1 MGTPAHS
8 LDFGPTAAGRP
19 EASPDGPF
27 ATGLAVV
34 NQHDAAGALLNPLRR
49 SILTALA
56 APGSATSVAD
66 AIGTPRQLVNY
77 HLRVLER
84 AGLVEEVA
92 QRQRRGLTERIVR
105 ATAAHYLVSPD
116 AIAQLGGSTE
126 DVSDRFSASYQVAV
140 AARTI
145 REVAALA
152 ALARKAGKPL
162 STLSLDTQ
170 VCFETPAAREAFG
183 NELVAT
189 LNALV
194 AKYHCASESARAAGK
209 TGRTYR
215 LFAGAHP
222 IYQPAESPEPASTK
236 RRRKTRK
243 RSGTSTRRTR

>member
-1 MGTPAHS
+1 MVCRMGTPARS
-8 LDFGPTAAGRP
+8 LDRT
-19 EASPDGPF
+19 PDGPS

-34 NQHDAAGALLNPLRR
+34 NQQDAASALLNPLRR
-49 SILTALA
+49 SILAALA
-56 APGSATSVAD
+56 APGSATTVAD

-126 DVSDRFSASYQVAV
+126 DVRDRFSATYQVAV

-152 ALARKAGKPL
+152 TLARKAGKPL
-162 STLSLDTQ
+162 TTLSLDTQ

-189 LNALV
+189 INRLV
-194 AKYHCASESARAAGK
+194 AKYHRNSSTA
-209 TGRTYR
+209 GRTYR

-222 IYQPAESPEPASTK
+222 IYQPAESPAPSGK
-236 RRRKTRK
+236 KTR
-243 RSGTSTRRTR
+243 RTSTRSSK

>member
-1 MGTPAHS
+1 MVCRMGAPAHS
-8 LDFGPTAAGRP
+8 LDLDTAPSPGP
-19 EASPDGPF
+19 S

-34 NQHDAAGALLNPLRR
+34 NQHDAASALLNPLRR
-49 SILTALA
+49 SILTALS
-56 APGSATSVAD
+56 APGSATSVAE

-126 DVSDRFSASYQVAV
+126 DVSDRFSATYQVAV

-152 ALARKAGKPL
+152 TLARKAGKPL
-162 STLSLDTQ
+162 TTLSLDTQ
-170 VCFETPAAREAFG
+170 ICFETPAAREAFG

-189 LNALV
+189 INALV
-194 AKYHCASESARAAGK
+194 AKYHCASPTGR

-222 IYQPAESPEPASTK
+222 IYQPAQSPEPARTK
-236 RRRKTRK
+236 GRQKTHKPSRAASRRPK
-243 RSGTSTRRTR
+243 

>member
-1 MGTPAHS
+1 MVCGMGTPAHS
-8 LDFGPTAAGRP
+8 LDLDRGDPEGPAAT
-19 EASPDGPF
+19 PDGPS

-34 NQHDAAGALLNPLRR
+34 NQHDAASALLNPLRR

-56 APGSATSVAD
+56 APGSATSVAE

-126 DVSDRFSASYQVAV
+126 DVSDRFSATYQVAV

-152 ALARKAGKPL
+152 TLARKAGKPL
-162 STLSLDTQ
+162 TTLSLDTQ
-170 VCFETPAAREAFG
+170 ICFETPASREAFG
-183 NELVAT
+183 NELVAAI
-189 LNALV
+189 NALV
-194 AKYHCASESARAAGK
+194 SKYHWASPAGR

-222 IYQPAESPEPASTK
+222 VYQPAESPELPRTK
-236 RRRKTRK
+236 ARRKTHK
-243 RSGTSTRRTR
+243 PSRSSSRRTK

>member
-1 MGTPAHS
+1 MGTPARS
-8 LDFGPTAAGRP
+8 LDLDPAASRGPGGTA
-19 EASPDGPF
+19 DGTA

-34 NQHDAAGALLNPLRR
+34 NQHDAASALLNPLRR
-49 SILTALA
+49 SILAALA
-56 APGSATSVAD
+56 APGSASTVAE

-92 QRQRRGLTERIVR
+92 QRLRRGLTERIVR
-105 ATAAHYLVSPD
+105 ATAALFLVSPD
-116 AIAQLGGSTE
+116 ALALLGGSTE
-126 DVSDRFSASYQVAV
+126 VVSDRFSATYQVAV

-152 ALARKAGKPL
+152 SLARKAGKPL
-162 STLSLDTQ
+162 TTLSLDTE

-189 LNALV
+189 INALV
-194 AKYHCASESARAAGK
+194 AKYHRGSKSSRAAGP

-222 IYQPAESPEPASTK
+222 IYQPAGSAPPPSPP
-236 RRRKTRK
+236 
-243 RSGTSTRRTR
+243 SGRPSTRRSK

>member
-1 MGTPAHS
+1 MALPAHS
-8 LDFGPTAAGRP
+8 LDTD
-19 EASPDGPF
+19 PDGPS

-34 NQHDAAGALLNPLRR
+34 NQRDAASALLNPLRR
-49 SILTALA
+49 SILTTLA
-56 APGSATSVAD
+56 APGSATTVAE

-126 DVSDRFSASYQVAV
+126 DVSDRFSATYQVAV

-152 ALARKAGKPL
+152 TLARKAGKPL
-162 STLSLDTQ
+162 TTLSLDTQ
-170 VCFETPAAREAFG
+170 VSFETPAAREAFG

-189 LNALV
+189 INALV
-194 AKYHCASESARAAGK
+194 AKYHRGLPAGK

-222 IYQPAESPEPASTK
+222 IYQPPDTEAKPH
-236 RRRKTRK
+236 RKTSKPSR
-243 RSGTSTRRTR
+243 TSSRRTK

>member
-1 MGTPAHS
+1 MVCRMGAPAHS
-8 LDFGPTAAGRP
+8 LDVDLTSTSGP
-19 EASPDGPF
+19 EASPDGPS

-34 NQHDAAGALLNPLRR
+34 NQHDAASALLNPLRR
-49 SILTALA
+49 NILTALA
-56 APGSATSVAD
+56 APGSASTVAE
-66 AIGTPRQLVNY
+66 ALGTPRQLVNY

-126 DVSDRFSASYQVAV
+126 DVSDRFSATYQVAV

-152 ALARKAGKPL
+152 KLAREAGKPL
-162 STLSLDTQ
+162 TTLSLDTQ

-189 LNALV
+189 INALV
-194 AKYHCASESARAAGK
+194 RKYHRALPAGK

-222 IYQPAESPEPASTK
+222 IYQPADPPASSTTGG
-236 RRRKTRK
+236 RRRTKKTAR
-243 RSGTSTRRTR
+243 TTLRRTK

>member
-1 MGTPAHS
+1 MGAPAHS
-8 LDFGPTAAGRP
+8 IDLDSTPSPAPG
-19 EASPDGPF
+19 ASPDGPS

-34 NQHDAAGALLNPLRR
+34 NQHDAASALLNPLRR
-49 SILTALA
+49 SILKTLA
-56 APGSATSVAD
+56 APGSATTVAE
-66 AIGTPRQLVNY
+66 ALGTPRQLVNY

-105 ATAAHYLVSPD
+105 ATAHSLVSPD

-126 DVSDRFSASYQVAV
+126 DVSDRFSATYQVAV

-162 STLSLDTQ
+162 TTLSLDTE

-183 NELVAT
+183 NEFVAT
-189 LNALV
+189 INALV
-194 AKYHCASESARAAGK
+194 AKYHRALPAK
-209 TGRTYR
+209 QTGRTYR

-222 IYQPAESPEPASTK
+222 IYQPTEPPATPS
-236 RRRKTRK
+236 RKTSRK
-243 RSGTSTRRTR
+243 PRSSK

>member
-1 MGTPAHS
+1 MGAPAHS
-8 LDFGPTAAGRP
+8 LDVDLTPHSGLG
-19 EASPDGPF
+19 ASPDGPS

-34 NQHDAAGALLNPLRR
+34 NQHDAASALLNPLRR

-56 APGSATSVAD
+56 APGSATTVAE
-66 AIGTPRQLVNY
+66 ALGTPRQLVNY

-152 ALARKAGKPL
+152 TLARQAGKPL
-162 STLSLDTQ
+162 TTLSLDTE

-183 NELVAT
+183 NELVVAI
-189 LNALV
+189 NALV
-194 AKYHCASESARAAGK
+194 AKYHYAPQSHRGAK
-209 TGRTYR
+209 QTGRTYR

-222 IYQPAESPEPASTK
+222 IYQPAEPPVKPS
-236 RRRKTRK
+236 RKTSR
-243 RSGTSTRRTR
+243 RSRSSK

>member
-1 MGTPAHS
+1 MGTPARS
-8 LDFGPTAAGRP
+8 IDPDLTPPQGADTA
-19 EASPDGPF
+19 PDGPS

-34 NQHDAAGALLNPLRR
+34 NQHDAASALLNPLRR
-49 SILTALA
+49 SILAALA
-56 APGSATSVAD
+56 APGSATSVAET
-66 AIGTPRQLVNY
+66 IGTPRQLVNY

-116 AIAQLGGSTE
+116 AIGQLGGSPE
-126 DVSDRFSASYQVAV
+126 DVSDRFSATYQVAV

-152 ALARKAGKPL
+152 TLARKAGKPL
-162 STLSLDTQ
+162 TTLSLDTE

-183 NELVAT
+183 NELVAMI
-189 LNALV
+189 NRLV
-194 AKYHCASESARAAGK
+194 AKYHHR

-222 IYQPAESPEPASTK
+222 IYAPPESPARARPS
-236 RRRKTRK
+236 R
-243 RSGTSTRRTR
+243 TSTRRSK

>member
-8 LDFGPTAAGRP
+8 LDPEFVDGLAP
-19 EASPDGPF
+19 EATPGGPS

-34 NQHDAAGALLNPLRR
+34 NQHDAASALLNPLRR

-56 APGSATSVAD
+56 TPGSATSVAD

-126 DVSDRFSASYQVAV
+126 DVSDRFSATYQVAV

-152 ALARKAGKPL
+152 TLARKAGKPL
-162 STLSLDTQ
+162 TTLSLDTQ

-189 LNALV
+189 INALV
-194 AKYHCASESARAAGK
+194 AKYHCAPESAREAGK

-222 IYQPAESPEPASTK
+222 VYSPPPA
-236 RRRKTRK
+236 KTR
-243 RSGTSTRRTR
+243 TSSRRTK

>member
-1 MGTPAHS
+1 MGSPAHS
-8 LDFGPTAAGRP
+8 LDLDLTPPEGP
-19 EASPDGPF
+19 EAAPDGPS

-34 NQHDAAGALLNPLRR
+34 NQHDAARALLNPLRR

-56 APGSATSVAD
+56 APGSASTVAE
-66 AIGTPRQLVNY
+66 ALGTPRQLVNY

-84 AGLVEEVA
+84 AGLDEEVA

-126 DVSDRFSASYQVAV
+126 DVSDRFSATYQVAV

-152 ALARKAGKPL
+152 KLAREAGKPL
-162 STLSLDTQ
+162 TTLSLDTQ

-183 NELVAT
+183 NELIAT
-189 LNALV
+189 INALV
-194 AKYHCASESARAAGK
+194 VKYHRALPVGK

-222 IYQPAESPEPASTK
+222 IYQPTESPA
-236 RRRKTRK
+236 K
-243 RSGTSTRRTR
+243 RSRTSPRRSK

>member
-1 MGTPAHS
+1 MATPAHS
-8 LDFGPTAAGRP
+8 LDLDPTPSPGP
-19 EASPDGPF
+19 S

-34 NQHDAAGALLNPLRR
+34 NQHDAASALLNPLRR

-56 APGSATSVAD
+56 VPGSATSVAD
-66 AIGTPRQLVNY
+66 AIGSPRQLVNY

-92 QRQRRGLTERIVR
+92 QRRRRGLTERIVR

-126 DVSDRFSASYQVAV
+126 DVSDRFSATYQVAV

-152 ALARKAGKPL
+152 TLARKAGKPL
-162 STLSLDTQ
+162 TTLSLDTQ

-189 LNALV
+189 INTLV
-194 AKYHCASESARAAGK
+194 AKYHCALPEGN

-222 IYQPAESPEPASTK
+222 IYQPAESPQPAGI
-236 RRRKTRK
+236 RGRRKIHKPSR
-243 RSGTSTRRTR
+243 TSTRRTK

>member
-1 MGTPAHS
+1 MVCRMGTPAHS
-8 LDFGPTAAGRP
+8 LDTDPVR
-19 EASPDGPF
+19 PDGPS

-34 NQHDAAGALLNPLRR
+34 NQHDAASALLNPLRR

-56 APGSATSVAD
+56 APGSATSVAE

-126 DVSDRFSASYQVAV
+126 DVSDRFSATYQVAI

-152 ALARKAGKPL
+152 TLARKAGKPL
-162 STLSLDTQ
+162 TTLSLDTQ

-189 LNALV
+189 INRLV
-194 AKYHCASESARAAGK
+194 AKYHRALPAGK

-215 LFAGAHP
+215 LFVGAHP
-222 IYQPAESPEPASTK
+222 VYSPTK
-236 RRRKTRK
+236 PSRTSRRNK
-243 RSGTSTRRTR
+243 

>member
-1 MGTPAHS
+1 MAAPAHS
-8 LDFGPTAAGRP
+8 LDVDLSSP
-19 EASPDGPF
+19 EASADGPS

-34 NQHDAAGALLNPLRR
+34 NQHDAASALLNPLRR

-56 APGSATSVAD
+56 APGSATTVAE
-66 AIGTPRQLVNY
+66 ALGTPRQLVNY

-126 DVSDRFSASYQVAV
+126 DVRDRFSATYQVAV

-152 ALARKAGKPL
+152 TLARKAGKPL
-162 STLSLDTQ
+162 TTLSLDTE

-183 NELVAT
+183 NELVAAI
-189 LNALV
+189 NALV
-194 AKYHCASESARAAGK
+194 AKYHRAPQSSRGGK
-209 TGRTYR
+209 QTGRTYR

-222 IYQPAESPEPASTK
+222 IYQPAEPPAKPARKSP
-236 RRRKTRK
+236 RKS
-243 RSGTSTRRTR
+243 RSSK

>member
-8 LDFGPTAAGRP
+8 LDLDPTP
-19 EASPDGPF
+19 TEARRDDAS

-56 APGSATSVAD
+56 APGSATTVAE

-84 AGLVEEVA
+84 AGLVEEVG

-116 AIAQLGGSTE
+116 AIAQLGGSTD
-126 DVSDRFSASYQVAV
+126 DVSDRFSATFQVAV

-152 ALARKAGKPL
+152 TLARKAGKPL
-162 STLSLDTQ
+162 TTLSLDTQ
-170 VCFETPAAREAFG
+170 VSFATPAAREAFG
-183 NELVAT
+183 NELVAAI
-189 LNALV
+189 NALV
-194 AKYHCASESARAAGK
+194 RKYHRTESAREAGE
-209 TGRTYR
+209 TGPGRTYR

-222 IYQPAESPEPASTK
+222 IYQPAESPTSA
-236 RRRKTRK
+236 RTR
-243 RSGTSTRRTR
+243 TSPRRTK

>member
-1 MGTPAHS
+1 MGAPALS
-8 LDFGPTAAGRP
+8 LDLDPTPLEARADAAS
-19 EASPDGPF
+19 AT

-34 NQHDAAGALLNPLRR
+34 NQNDAAGALLNPLRR
-49 SILTALA
+49 SILAALA
-56 APGSATSVAD
+56 APGSATTVAA
-66 AIGTPRQLVNY
+66 AIGERRQLVNY

-84 AGLVEEVA
+84 AGLVEEVGRRA
-92 QRQRRGLTERIVR
+92 RRGLSERLVR

-116 AIAQLGGSTE
+116 AIAHLGGSTA
-126 DVSDRFSASYQVAV
+126 DVGDRVSASYQVAV

-162 STLSLDTQ
+162 TTLSLDTE

-189 LNALV
+189 INRLV
-194 AKYHCASESARAAGK
+194 AKYHHASAAA
-209 TGRTYR
+209 GRTYR

-222 IYQPAESPEPASTK
+222 VYRPKTPAPARPAA
-236 RRRKTRK
+236 RRRTKGASCPSRR
-243 RSGTSTRRTR
+243 RSR

>member
-8 LDFGPTAAGRP
+8 LDLDRTPSRGPDAT
-19 EASPDGPF
+19 PDGPS

-34 NQHDAAGALLNPLRR
+34 NQHDAASALLNPLRR

-56 APGSATSVAD
+56 APGSATSVAET
-66 AIGTPRQLVNY
+66 IGTPRQLVNY

-126 DVSDRFSASYQVAV
+126 DVSDRFLVTYEVAV

-152 ALARKAGKPL
+152 TLARKAGKPL
-162 STLSLDTQ
+162 TTLSLDTQ
-170 VCFETPAAREAFG
+170 VSFETPAAREAFG
-183 NELVAT
+183 NELVST
-189 LNALV
+189 INALV
-194 AKYHCASESARAAGK
+194 AKYHRAAGK

-222 IYQPAESPEPASTK
+222 IYQPA
-236 RRRKTRK
+236 KTPKPSAR
-243 RSGTSTRRTR
+243 TSTRRSK

>member
-8 LDFGPTAAGRP
+8 LDVDPTQGTAGANEAA
-19 EASPDGPF
+19 AS

-34 NQHDAAGALLNPLRR
+34 NQNDAAGALLNPLRR

-56 APGSATSVAD
+56 APGSATTVAD
-66 AIGTPRQLVNY
+66 SIGVRRQLVNY

-84 AGLVEEVA
+84 AGLVEEVG
-92 QRQRRGLTERIVR
+92 QRQRRGLTERLVR
-105 ATAAHYLVSPD
+105 ATAAHYLVAPD
-116 AIAQLGGSTE
+116 AIAQLGGSPQ

-162 STLSLDTQ
+162 TTLSLDTE

-183 NELVAT
+183 NELVT
-189 LNALV
+189 SMNRLV
-194 AKYHCASESARAAGK
+194 AKYHRDSSA
-209 TGRTYR
+209 TGRSYR
-215 LFAGAHP
+215 VFVGAHP
-222 IYQPAESPEPASTK
+222 VYRPESQAPPRQRA
-236 RRRKTRK
+236 RRRAKAVSHNSR
-243 RSGTSTRRTR
+243 RSR

>member
-8 LDFGPTAAGRP
+8 LDPNFTRP
-19 EASPDGPF
+19 ETGVDGSASS

-34 NQHDAAGALLNPLRR
+34 NHADAAGALLNPLRR

-56 APGSATSVAD
+56 APGSATTVAD
-66 AIGTPRQLVNY
+66 AIGARRQLVNY

-84 AGLVEEVA
+84 AGLVEEVG
-92 QRQRRGLTERIVR
+92 QRQRRGLTERLVR
-105 ATAAHYLVSPD
+105 ATAAHYLVAPD
-116 AIAQLGGSTE
+116 AMAQLGGSPE

-162 STLSLDTQ
+162 TTISLDTE
-170 VCFETPAAREAFG
+170 VCFESPAAREAFG
-183 NELVAT
+183 NELVASI
-189 LNALV
+189 NRIV
-194 AKYHCASESARAAGK
+194 AKYHHA
-209 TGRTYR
+209 TPTNGRRYR

-222 IYQPAESPEPASTK
+222 VYHPAPPEPAA
-236 RRRKTRK
+236 
-243 RSGTSTRRTR
+243 RRTRRNNTSGASLKHSRRKST